1 MSISSSKKRSAAAKA
16 AGTKQLSNIAAA
28 AVQQRSQ
35 QQQLRGQQSSDRA
48 GYKIY
53 YGIIMNEHPSNRR
66 SINMIFERRQ
76 PPPRTPPSMV
86 DGLKPGQRKVL
97 FCSFKKNLV
106 KETKVADFI
115 SYVSKHSAYTHGEQS
130 LACVIIR
137 MAQDFVGANNI
148 NLLEPRGQY
157 GTRNSGGEDAAE
169 ALFIY
174 TRLQPIARL
183 IFPKDD
189 DALLNYLTEAGKSIE
204 PSWYMPIIPMV
215 LVNGSGIGTGSSSY
229 VPNYNPRDIIANLKR
244 LLNEEA
250 VVPMEPWYKGFKG
263 SVKKTRSKA
272 AGATYTISGVI
283 EKVDDTKLR
292 ITELPIR
299 CWTNDYKEFLE
310 SIHVWKEP
318 TFLEECQ
325 SRCDHASVEFEVILS
340 EQNMN
345 VATREGLEK
354 KFKLTTTI
362 ETTNMHLLDSDG
374 KIRKY
379 NTPEDILKEFFK
391 LRLEYYWRRKA
402 VMLKNIG
409 KELLKPK
416 NQVRFILA
424 VISGDIVVNNRKR
437 AELFLELKQKGYQ
450 PFPQKKVV
458 ANEVDEES
466 NYEYLLAMPI
476 GNLTLEKVQELLAE
490 QKKLEDEHEF
500 LGKATPEILWLRDL
514 DALEKELDVL
524 DAKFQ
529 AEQEETRRKR
539 ENYFK
544 DEKASKAAPKRRR
557 PNKTAAKSQKTNLVG
572 NDDDDFETKPA
583 AQKKKPRQK
592 ASSLARDG
600 EDEALELKNRLDVY
614 SFGVSSEL
622 SAMETE
628 TTKEHNKK
636 GKKGRNEPSKR
647 GTTKK
652 AVAPLTD
659 LSGEDIAVPIHK
671 SEDKKFTVEEAQIE
685 KKSISQNSGNSNT
698 HALCCVCA
706 PQNVHISYKKFKLI
720 SCNVVFV
727 QPLKLR
733 LQKDTMKERK
743 RETGQ
748 AKEVR

>member
-1 MSISSSKKRSAAAKA
+1 M
-16 AGTKQLSNIAAA
+16 LLCVYN
-28 AVQQRSQ
+28 
-35 QQQLRGQQSSDRA
+35 
-48 GYKIY
+48 
-53 YGIIMNEHPSNRR
+53 H
-66 SINMIFERRQ
+66 
-76 PPPRTPPSMV
+76 
-86 DGLKPGQRKVL
+86 
-97 FCSFKKNLV
+97 SF
-106 KETKVADFI
+106 
-115 SYVSKHSAYTHGEQS
+115 Q
-130 LACVIIR
+130 
-137 MAQDFVGANNI
+137 
-148 NLLEPRGQY
+148 
-157 GTRNSGGEDAAE
+157 GGEDAAE

-174 TRLQPIARL
+174 TRLQPITRF

-189 DALLNYLTEAGKSIE
+189 DVLLNYLSEAGKSIE

-272 AGATYTISGVI
+272 AGATYAISGVI

-310 SIHVWKEP
+310 YMKLWEEP
-318 TFLEECQ
+318 AFLEECQ

-345 VATREGLEK
+345 IAKQEGLEK

-362 ETTNMHLLDSDG
+362 ETTKMHLLDSDG

-379 NTPEDILKEFFK
+379 NTLEDILKEFFK

-437 AELFLELKQKGYQ
+437 SELFLELKQKGYQ
-450 PFPQKKVV
+450 PFPQKKVT

-500 LGKATPEILWLRDL
+500 LGNATPEILWLRDL

-524 DAKFQ
+524 DAKFE

-557 PNKTAAKSQKTNLVG
+557 PKKTAAKSQKTNLAG
-572 NDDDDFETKPA
+572 NDEDFETKPA
-583 AQKKKPRQK
+583 AQMKRPPKK
-592 ASSLARDG
+592 ASAPVGDD
-600 EDEALELKNRLDVY
+600 EDEAFELKDRLAVY
-614 SFGVSSEL
+614 NLGSSSEH

-647 GTTKK
+647 GTAKK
-652 AVAPLTD
+652 TVAPLTG
-659 LSGEDIAVPIHK
+659 LSGEDIAVPIPE
-671 SEDKKFTVEEAQIE
+671 SEDKKFTVEEAQVE
-685 KKSISQNSGNSNT
+685 KKSISQNSAIKTEGQQEGKKGRNGPSKRGAVKKAMAPLTELSREDDDNKFAVEEVQVEKNSSGTEPAAKKPKKATIGKRASAQNNSSAPSPEKKARKKSGSVAQAVASAST
-698 HALCCVCA
+698 TTEDAEAPLPSGSSDQPVALRRSA
-706 PQNVHISYKKFKLI
+706 RH
-720 SCNVVFV
+720 
-727 QPLKLR
+727 
-733 LQKDTMKERK
+733 RK
-743 RETGQ
+743 
-748 AKEVR
+748 A